1 MTKTRS
7 TKRALL
13 TSGLVLIMCITMLI
27 GTTFTWFTDS
37 VTSGNNKIV
46 AGNLDIELEYYNG
59 TGWATVNNATNL
71 FGESLWEPGHTE
83 VVYLKLSN
91 KGSLALKYQ
100 LGIKVNYEKAG
111 TNVAGKTFTLS
122 NYIKMGVKEGVAPSF
137 NNRAEAVAA
146 VNTNAGVIASGYTA
160 SGKMLKGAADR
171 YMAVVVYMPE
181 TVGNEA
187 NYKTGTEAPYID
199 FGINVLATQLTAE
212 EDSFDNLYD
221 ADAPFSFWDGTVPT
235 EMPASLVVDG
245 ATQTVHV
252 KDAAAFAYLST
263 LSAKW
268 AELYTDGNGTTYTNY
283 ANGAGADYY
292 YSGIWT
298 VSLDAD
304 IDLGNH
310 LIHPVNIMLGESTG
324 ASTFDGNGHTIRNI
338 NTTTGL
344 FADKVRAKLSNL
356 VLVNVKATNGALIG
370 SADHNISNVAVKN
383 ATISGT
389 DYVGGLVGYA
399 YAPVNGCTVLDSSV
413 TASGKEAGG
422 LIGYVVTSR
431 DESIVTNNTVKNVNV
446 YANNRAA
453 GLVAQANVKVKVFNN
468 TVDTVTVGATD
479 TSKYQP
485 NAVVSNALDA
495 ANVYDNTVNNATV
508 TATAASANNNTSL
521 KDAISGGADTV
532 FIEGGEFA
540 LPTLG
545 NETGL
550 TIIGVPGETVVGG
563 ENTATGFGGNFGK
576 DTTIK
581 NVTFSGSSNGARWTY
596 AKGGT
601 STFENCTFAGD
612 STYGIHIDQS
622 IGATFIFNN
631 CTFSGFNAFAGDLVK
646 VVFNNCTFL
655 NNGNYGH
662 TNIWSVAEF
671 NDCTFGDK
679 TSAGP
684 GNGSSAKLYFNGVEE
699 SYHHEFIGSADSLFA
714 FAKSVNEGNDSW
726 NGQKVVLVANVDLNN
741 KLWTPIGQ
749 TGATQFKGIFDGQ
762 NFTIKNLKIDASAQ
776 TGANYSSGIFG
787 WLNNATVKNLTVEN
801 ATVTGNHNVA
811 VIAGYME
818 TAGCTINNCHVI
830 NATVVAHHANGDAC
844 GDKVGVIVGH
854 AGNAGVKVENCTATK
869 STVTAGRDA
878 GQIAGAAI
886 ATNVTGCAATDVT
899 VTANGECTGAN
910 FNNAVIG
917 RVL

>member
-27 GTTFTWFTDS
+27 GTTFAWFTDS

-59 TGWATVNNATNL
+59 TGWATVNNATDL

-235 EMPASLVVDG
+235 EMPDSLVVDG

-252 KDAAAFAYLST
+252 KDADALAYLST

-268 AELYTDGNGTTYTNY
+268 VDLYTDGNGREWINY

-292 YSGIWT
+292 YSNKWT

-310 LIHPVNIMLGESTG
+310 LIQPVNIMLGESTG
-324 ASTFDGNGHTIRNI
+324 ESTFDGNGHTIRNI

-344 FADKVRAKLSNL
+344 FADKVRAKLSDL
-356 VLVNVKATNGALIG
+356 VLVNVKATNGALVG
-370 SADHNISNVAVKN
+370 SSAFDISNVTVKN
-383 ATISGT
+383 ATVSGT
-389 DYVGGLVGYA
+389 DYVGGLVGNA

-422 LIGYVVTSR
+422 LIGYIATSR

-479 TSKYQP
+479 TSNYQP

-495 ANVYDNTVNNATV
+495 ANVYDNTVNNANV

-532 FIEGGEFA
+532 FLGSGEYVIPDSA
-540 LPTLG
+540 QGKT
-545 NETGL
+545 L
-550 TIIGVPGETVVGG
+550 TIVGNGDTVVASQDDGAAEG
-563 ENTATGFGGNFGK
+563 DCDYSFK
-576 DTTIK
+576 
-581 NVTFSGSSNGARWTY
+581 GSTV
-596 AKGGT
+596 
-601 STFENCTFAGD
+601 TFENVTITTS
-612 STYGIHIDQS
+612 STYFPGYAYMKGIYNNCTINGVWTLYDNS
-622 IGATFIFNN
+622 EFNN
-631 CTFSGFNAFAGDLVK
+631 CTFNVTGDVYN
-646 VVFNNCTFL
+646 VWTWGAAVATFNNCTFNSDGKAIL
-655 NNGNYGH
+655 VYGGGNTKLTVNGC
-662 TNIWSVAEF
+662 TF
-671 NDCTFGDK
+671 NDNGGL
-679 TSAGP
+679 TSKKAAIEVGS
-684 GNGSSAKLYFNGVEE
+684 GYGSSFEL
-699 SYHHEFIGSADSLFA
+699 II
-714 FAKSVNEGNDSW
+714 ND
-726 NGQKVVLVANVDLNN
+726 
-741 KLWTPIGQ
+741 
-749 TGATQFKGIFDGQ
+749 
-762 NFTIKNLKIDASAQ
+762 
-776 TGANYSSGIFG
+776 
-787 WLNNATVKNLTVEN
+787 
-801 ATVTGNHNVA
+801 
-811 VIAGYME
+811 
-818 TAGCTINNCHVI
+818 
-830 NATVVAHHANGDAC
+830 TVVNGYEINDE
-844 GDKVGVIVGH
+844 GINTGTTLWGNKNSMGTDKLNVVVDGV
-854 AGNAGVKVENCTATK
+854 
-869 STVTAGRDA
+869 
-878 GQIAGAAI
+878 
-886 ATNVTGCAATDVT
+886 DVY
-899 VTANGECTGAN
+899 
-910 FNNAVIG
+910 
-917 RVL
+917 